1 MGVQFDDRAK
11 EKKFLAYYW
20 DKTRSKKVN
29 IGMFA
34 TLDEANAAVEAKY
47 VELNLP
53 RPKPKEKKE
62 KVENKV
68 NLKFGMVKQ

>member
-34 TLDEANAAVEAKY
+34 TLAEANTALDEKY
-47 VELNLP
+47 KELNID
-53 RPKPKEKKE
+53 RPKDKPKKE

-68 NLKFGMVKQ
+68 NLKFGMAKQ